1 MCLLWMISGIF
12 FIIIVLISIFCFGT
26 VIHYRKK
33 PNQYHLYIIKWLLHH
48 QPPSWQFTSMSHKQC
63 SKIDFLCFILFHFLD
78 RKCRQMQWVKTVL
91 MGSSYK
97 TGSQNRL
104 VLWTKISNPL
114 WFSLSKQGKV
124 LKEHPPMKL
133 FISISGSKFRDP
145 SICDVA
151 YKDPIKVRSVHFIG
165 AKDWLRL
172 PSEDLAT
179 AFDNPLIIRHPQ
191 GHTVPR
197 LGESF
202 LIPKP

>member
-1 MCLLWMISGIF
+1 MQSSFTLHIFLGTVTSTLEWKIDKQIHIFCLTFNVKDKASSYAHFFPIIFF

-48 QPPSWQFTSMSHKQC
+48 QPPSWQFTCMSHKQC

-78 RKCRQMQWVKTVL
+78 RKCRQMQWVKTIL

-114 WFSLSKQGKV
+114 WFSLSKQ
-124 LKEHPPMKL
+124 M
-133 FISISGSKFRDP
+133 R
-145 SICDVA
+145 
-151 YKDPIKVRSVHFIG
+151 
-165 AKDWLRL
+165 
-172 PSEDLAT
+172 T
-179 AFDNPLIIRHPQ
+179 
-191 GHTVPR
+191 T
-197 LGESF
+197 
-202 LIPKP
+202 